1 MRSILIVHEHFNC
14 LRDENMKKSNQFATS
29 FLAQPLVAPVT
40 LAILS
45 AISTLSVA
53 ETVQSLEPVVV
64 TATRVNQPLSEAAS
78 SITVVSE
85 KEIAQ
90 TQPLTFAEIL
100 DTIPNVDTTSSTSVM
115 YNRVS
120 IRGSQPNQITY
131 LIDGMR
137 QDDLTMGGNRPMG
150 VFADPEILKQVEV
163 RNGGGSAL
171 YGNGGIGGTLA
182 LETKSA
188 ADFLADSDKD
198 FGALVKVG
206 YGSDS
211 ISWSKSAYAFGR
223 SDMWDVVA
231 GVTRRDSGAAKT
243 SYKGLRSTAD
253 VDNDST
259 SVFIKA
265 TLSPTDNNAATLSY
279 AYDIAHNDSEK
290 GARFDSYRYEQHRI
304 IGQWEYELDE
314 FINLKTGLQYAQ
326 SNFNFE
332 NNVPRIFKDKFE
344 SFSGN
349 FQNTSRFELFGRH
362 DLTYGLDFSRTEQS
376 GLTKDSGEW
385 ADDTSRPDAEG
396 LDAGVFI
403 EDQYKLTNYLAI
415 APQLR
420 WSYFKRQSN
429 ADYPSLSDSK
439 LTPGVTVKL
448 TPIEEVMFWG
458 SVTTGYRPPILD
470 EMYYRMDY
478 SSWGIQSVV
487 IPNPDLKP
495 EKSVNY
501 EIGTSLDFKNLSG
514 VGDRFTARASVF
526 YDDVKD
532 FINVEVEPD
541 NSGSLPVFTYRA
553 KNLGHVVNKGI
564 ELSAS
569 YVIDS
574 FKVSASYGYLKS
586 ENKDTNERVTGV
598 TPQSANLRT
607 GYRFEE
613 VQLEPWYKLHC
624 AKGGWTSQDKYQ
636 GGYATH
642 SVGLTWTPKIPNFYT
657 VRAGIAVDNLTNKKY
672 VSVTDSYG
680 YARSFRAWLSA
691 QF

>member
-1 MRSILIVHEHFNC
+1 M
-14 LRDENMKKSNQFATS
+14 
-29 FLAQPLVAPVT
+29 
-40 LAILS
+40 
-45 AISTLSVA
+45 
-53 ETVQSLEPVVV
+53 VV

-290 GARFDSYRYEQHRI
+290 GTRFDSYRYEQHRI

-470 EMYYRMDY
+470 EMYYPY
-478 SSWGIQSVV
+478 GLFELG
-487 IPNPDLKP
+487 NP
-495 EKSVNY
+495 
-501 EIGTSLDFKNLSG
+501 ISG
-514 VGDRFTARASVF
+514 HS
-526 YDDVKD
+526 K
-532 FINVEVEPD
+532 
-541 NSGSLPVFTYRA
+541 SGSQA
-553 KNLGHVVNKGI
+553 
-564 ELSAS
+564 
-569 YVIDS
+569 
-574 FKVSASYGYLKS
+574 
-586 ENKDTNERVTGV
+586 
-598 TPQSANLRT
+598 
-607 GYRFEE
+607 
-613 VQLEPWYKLHC
+613 
-624 AKGGWTSQDKYQ
+624 
-636 GGYATH
+636 
-642 SVGLTWTPKIPNFYT
+642 
-657 VRAGIAVDNLTNKKY
+657 
-672 VSVTDSYG
+672 
-680 YARSFRAWLSA
+680 
-691 QF
+691 

>member
-1 MRSILIVHEHFNC
+1 
-14 LRDENMKKSNQFATS
+14 MKKSSHSVAGFSAKPVAAP
-29 FLAQPLVAPVT
+29 LA
-40 LAILS
+40 LAVLS
-45 AISTLSVA
+45 AISTLSAA
-53 ETVQSLEPVVV
+53 EPVQSVEPVVV
-64 TATRVNQPLSEAAS
+64 TATRVSQPLSEAAS
-78 SITVVSE
+78 SLTVVSE

-90 TQPLTFAEIL
+90 TQPLTFAELL
-100 DTIPNVDTTSSTSVM
+100 DTIPNVDTTSSNSVM
-115 YNRVS
+115 FNRVS

-137 QDDLTMGGNRPMG
+137 QDDMTMGGNRPMG
-150 VFADPEILKQVEV
+150 VFADTEILKQVEV

-198 FGALVKVG
+198 FGALFKVG

-231 GVTRRDSGAAKT
+231 GVTRRDSGAVKT
-243 SYKGLRSTAD
+243 SYKGKRSTAD

-259 SVFIKA
+259 SVFVKA
-265 TLSPTDNNAATLSY
+265 TLAPTDNNAVTLSY

-290 GARFDSYRYEQHRI
+290 EASFDSYRYEQHRI
-304 IGQWEYELDE
+304 IGQWEYESGELV
-314 FINLKTGLQYAQ
+314 NLKAGLQYAQ
-326 SNFNFE
+326 SKFHFE
-332 NNVPRIFKDKFE
+332 NDVPRNFKDKFD
-344 SFSGN
+344 SVSGN
-349 FQNTSRFELFGRH
+349 FQNTSRFEGFGRH
-362 DLTYGLDFSRTEQS
+362 ELTYGFDFSRTEQS

-396 LDAGVFI
+396 LDAGIFI

-420 WSYFKRQSN
+420 WSYFKRKSN

-448 TPIEEVMFWG
+448 TPMEEVMFWG

-478 SSWGIQSVV
+478 SSRGFQSVV

-501 EIGTSLDFKNLSG
+501 EVGTSLDFKNLAG
-514 VGDRFTARASVF
+514 VGDRFTARAAVF

-532 FINVEVEPD
+532 FINVEMDPD
-541 NSGSLPVFTYRA
+541 FSGSVPVFTYRA
-553 KNLGHVVNKGI
+553 ENLGHVVNKGV

-569 YVIDS
+569 YAIDS
-574 FKVSASYGYLKS
+574 FKVSATYGYIKS
-586 ENKDTNERVTGV
+586 VNKETNERVTGV

-607 GYRFEE
+607 SYKFEA

-624 AKGGWTSQDKYQ
+624 AKGGWTSQDEYQ